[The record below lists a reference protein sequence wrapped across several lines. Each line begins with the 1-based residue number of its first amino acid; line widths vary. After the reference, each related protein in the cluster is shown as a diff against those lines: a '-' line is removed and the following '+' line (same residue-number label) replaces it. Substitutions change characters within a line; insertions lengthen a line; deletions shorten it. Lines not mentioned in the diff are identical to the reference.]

1 MTQTILYCRVS
12 TAEQTIQT
20 QRKQAEDAGFKIDQV
35 IEDHGMSGVTTLLS
49 ERDGGKRLFD
59 ILREGDV
66 LLVRWLDRLGRNY
79 DDIQLNMRHFLDKGV
94 TIKTVINGMVFEARP
109 ADAMSKAVR
118 DAILSFMAAMAEAQA
133 IANKEAQAAG
143 IAHAKQLRPEA
154 YKGRKP
160 SYNHRHL
167 EAIFEMSG
175 DGVGVN
181 EMARRLG
188 LNKFLVSRLNKDL
201 SAGYAAL
208 ERWGIPEP
216 DDFYRVG
223 WDGAARP
230 NALTKGAD
238 LAAAEHNRRLEYRT
252 KRGWVS
258 EDNTE

>member
-109 ADAMSKAVR
+109 ADAMGKAVR

-167 EAIFEMSG
+167 EAIFDMSG

-208 ERWGIPEP
+208 ERWGIPYP
-216 DDFYRVG
+216 DDYDRYTWAG
-223 WDGAARP
+223 EARP
-230 NALTKGAD
+230 NAFTKSFDAV
-238 LAAAEHNRRLEYRT
+238 AAENQRRLEYRT

-258 EDNTE
+258 EGNTE